1 MEKSKV
7 GVHTVA
13 AMMPTLTKIFDL
25 KRFTNNSIRPTAI
38 RSMKRGGAS
47 DREITTVSGHRDEK
61 SLQHYD
67 PIATNRASAGMATSI
82 ANAGLDPKP
91 KAKNIHASEDP
102 FDDGLTDEFFLSQ
115 PTGEPITPR
124 KREPVNFD
132 ISQIHEDLDKDKD
145 PDWEPKDVSNAS

>member
-1 MEKSKV
+1 MDKPKC
-7 GVHTVA
+7 GIHTVA
-13 AMMPTLTKIFDL
+13 AMMPTLTRIFDL

-47 DREITTVSGHRDEK
+47 DREIATVSGHRDEK

-67 PIATNRASAGMATSI
+67 PIATNKASAGMANSI
-82 ANAGLDPKP
+82 ANAGLGPRQIP
-91 KAKNIHASEDP
+91 KNIHPSDDP

-124 KREPVNFD
+124 KRKPVDFD
-132 ISQIHEDLDKDKD
+132 ISQIHEDLDKDND
-145 PDWEPKDVSNAS
+145 PDWKPEDVS